1 MNWQEYE
8 KYVFENI
15 KDSFPNAVCIFNS
28 KILGKYSKGTRQ
40 CDVLVKQNINGK
52 EHLILIDAK
61 YYSKKIDVKSVE
73 DFIGMSNDVNADEGI
88 LVTPHGYTK
97 LAYYR
102 AENDPSQ
109 ILLDILTLKQL
120 KNYQGYCAIPYAG
133 NHAVL
138 LSPAFGWVIDGRQM
152 FRSLALSYRKGFD
165 FDKAFAEKEL
175 IYFNIWNT
183 KEDKLTVVKLF
194 ENQIELLSESSN
206 VLESNI
212 ENVEVDGKKLTTRKT
227 IIENYISPEYACA
240 IEYPNFIFFGV
251 LLSENNRESVNFN
264 KLKQMI
270 SKTLPIK
277 VKHSKKTTHNKVLWL
292 KTSKNSLIFD

>member
-1 MNWQEYE
+1 M
-8 KYVFENI
+8 
-15 KDSFPNAVCIFNS
+15 
-28 KILGKYSKGTRQ
+28 
-40 CDVLVKQNINGK
+40 
-52 EHLILIDAK
+52 
-61 YYSKKIDVKSVE
+61 
-73 DFIGMSNDVNADEGI
+73 
-88 LVTPHGYTK
+88 
-97 LAYYR
+97 
-102 AENDPSQ
+102 
-109 ILLDILTLKQL
+109 
-120 KNYQGYCAIPYAG
+120 
-133 NHAVL
+133 
-138 LSPAFGWVIDGRQM
+138 FG
-152 FRSLALSYRKGFD
+152 SLALSYRKGFD

-212 ENVEVDGKKLTTRKT
+212 ENVEVNGKKLTTRKT

-240 IEYPNFIFFGV
+240 IEYPNLFSLVV

-292 KTSKNSLIFD
+292 KTSKKLINFLTRVLFIFFIIYQP